1 MMYWSDWGE
10 NPRIE
15 RAWMDG
21 THREI
26 IIQEKIGWPNGIGLG
41 TYFFLLYS
49 LIHIFPTEIFSS
61 MVK

>member
-1 MMYWSDWGE
+1 MYWSDWGE

-41 TYFFLLYS
+41 NCL
-49 LIHIFPTEIFSS
+49 
-61 MVK
+61 